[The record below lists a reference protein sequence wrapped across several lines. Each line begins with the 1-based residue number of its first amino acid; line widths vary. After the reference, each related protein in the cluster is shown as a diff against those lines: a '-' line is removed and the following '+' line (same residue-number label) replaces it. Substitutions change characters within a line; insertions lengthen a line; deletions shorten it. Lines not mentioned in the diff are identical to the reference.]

1 MSHNEF
7 KISEPMAPQET
18 GPMKPAMS
26 VLGID
31 IGKRVFHA
39 VSVDE
44 GNAIQVMLAGY
55 RCFATCCV

>member
-7 KISEPMAPQET
+7 KISEPMLPQET
-18 GPMKPAMS
+18 SPMKPAMS

-39 VSVDE
+39 VGMDE
-44 GNAIQVMLAGY
+44 GHAIQVMLAGY
-55 RCFATCCV
+55 RCFATWCI

>member
-1 MSHNEF
+1 
-7 KISEPMAPQET
+7 
-18 GPMKPAMS
+18 MKPAMS

-39 VSVDE
+39 VGVDE
-44 GNAIQVMLAGY
+44 GNAIRVMLAGY

>member
-1 MSHNEF
+1 
-7 KISEPMAPQET
+7 
-18 GPMKPAMS
+18 MKPAMS

-31 IGKRVFHA
+31 IGKRVFHT
-39 VSVDE
+39 VGVDE

>member
-1 MSHNEF
+1 MSHNEC

-18 GPMKPAMS
+18 SPMKPAMS

-39 VSVDE
+39 VGMDE
-44 GNAIQVMLAGY
+44 GNAIK
-55 RCFATCCV
+55 